1 MNASEELVTTLREW
15 RGAREAASRSN
26 RNLLQYGAAFAALM
40 GILTGVGGVVAVAM
54 SVAENN
60 SRDAQFGF
68 WFLGLVVAG
77 MILGVML
84 ALLLVKSYR
93 ERRLAE
99 GRVDAAIDKLIPLTP
114 ERFLPRGEELVPDR
128 AENNA

>member
-84 ALLLVKSYR
+84 ALLLVKTHPSH
-93 ERRLAE
+93 
-99 GRVDAAIDKLIPLTP
+99 P
-114 ERFLPRGEELVPDR
+114 GEVPATR
-128 AENNA
+128 